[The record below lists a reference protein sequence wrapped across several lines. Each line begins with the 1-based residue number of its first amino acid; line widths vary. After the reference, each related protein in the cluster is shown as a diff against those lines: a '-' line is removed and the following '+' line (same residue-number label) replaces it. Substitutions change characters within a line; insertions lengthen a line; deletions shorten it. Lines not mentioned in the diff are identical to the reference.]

1 MSLDRL
7 SNMISS
13 IKNISMSGRDSL
25 EIPFTFEC
33 ESIATVLKEKG
44 FVEEIKTF
52 KKENSS
58 SKMLKIT
65 LTKDGD
71 TVKLS
76 EAKRIS
82 KPGRRVYIGYREIKP
97 VLQGLG
103 VMILSTSRGV
113 MDAQEARKKKLGGE
127 VICEVY

>member
-33 ESIATVLKEKG
+33 ESVAKVLKDKG
-44 FVEEIKTF
+44 FVEEVKTF
-52 KKENSS
+52 KKEQSS

-65 LTKDGD
+65 LAKEGN
-71 TVKLS
+71 VIKIS

-82 KPGRRVYIGYREIKP
+82 KPGRRAYIGYRDIRP

-103 VMILSTSRGV
+103 IMILSTSRGI
-113 MDAQEARKKKLGGE
+113 MDGQEARKKKLGGE
-127 VICEVY
+127 IICEIY

>member
-1 MSLDRL
+1 MG
-7 SNMISS
+7 
-13 IKNISMSGRDSL
+13 GRDSL
-25 EIPFTFEC
+25 EIPFTSEC
-33 ESIATVLKEKG
+33 ECVAKVLKDRG
-44 FVEEIKTF
+44 FVEEVKTF

-58 SKMLKIT
+58 AKMLKIT
-65 LTKDGD
+65 LAKDGN
-71 TVKLS
+71 VIKLS

-82 KPGRRVYIGYREIKP
+82 KPGRRAYIGYREVKP

>member
-33 ESIATVLKEKG
+33 ESVAKVLKDKG
-44 FVEEIKTF
+44 FVEEVKTF
-52 KKENSS
+52 KKEQSS

-65 LTKDGD
+65 LAKEGN
-71 TVKLS
+71 VIKIS

-82 KPGRRVYIGYREIKP
+82 KPGRRAYIGYRDIKP

-103 VMILSTSRGV
+103 IMILSTSRGI
-113 MDAQEARKKKLGGE
+113 MDGQEARKKKLGGE
-127 VICEVY
+127 IICEIY

>member
-1 MSLDRL
+1 MSVDRL
-7 SNMISS
+7 SNMVSS
-13 IKNISMSGRDSL
+13 IKNASMSGRDSL
-25 EIPFTFEC
+25 EIPFTSEC
-33 ESIATVLKEKG
+33 ESVAKVLKDRG
-44 FVEEIKTF
+44 FVEEVKTF

-58 SKMLKIT
+58 TKMLKIT
-65 LTKDGD
+65 LAKDGN
-71 TVKLS
+71 VIKLS

-82 KPGRRVYIGYREIKP
+82 KPGRRAYIGYREVKP